1 MDDWAKMAIQEAK
14 RVLAQNQAC
23 ETRSSKERQGTDK
36 KAYEIQA
43 RAEIQL
49 EMYEGD
55 WLYLSLYIGIL
66 AICEIKARAEIQR
79 KLEMYEGG

>member
-14 RVLAQNQAC
+14 RVVAQNQAC
-23 ETRSSKERQGTDK
+23 ETRSSKDRQGTDK

-49 EMYEGD
+49 EMFEGD
-55 WLYLSLYIGIL
+55 WLSLSLYIFRYISH
-66 AICEIKARAEIQR
+66 
-79 KLEMYEGG
+79 M

>member
-1 MDDWAKMAIQEAK
+1 MLAIQEAK
-14 RVLAQNQAC
+14 RVVALNQAC
-23 ETRSSKERQGTDK
+23 KTRSSNERQGTNK

-55 WLYLSLYIGIL
+55 WLSLSLSIYLSLSYIYVYI
-66 AICEIKARAEIQR
+66 
-79 KLEMYEGG
+79 